1 MVAGGSG
8 CRGRGSTELFIGR
21 RGARISEQKEDM
33 DFSRLGASSSSKAGF
48 QAAVGGRGNE
58 AGSRGGCG
66 VARKGQQGWRSVL
79 TVLKCHFHPST
90 ILNSKG
96 KLHALLAYLYH

>member
-8 CRGRGSTELFIGR
+8 CRGRGSAELFIGR

-48 QAAVGGRGNE
+48 PAAAGGRGSE
-58 AGSRGGCG
+58 AGSRGGVAWPGKGSRGGEVAAETLC
-66 VARKGQQGWRSVL
+66 VARGVGAGRSAGEEIAAVA
-79 TVLKCHFHPST
+79 KRR
-90 ILNSKG
+90 
-96 KLHALLAYLYH
+96 

>member
-8 CRGRGSTELFIGR
+8 CRGRGSAELFIGR

-48 QAAVGGRGNE
+48 PAAAGGRGSE
-58 AGSRGGCG
+58 AGSRGGVAWLGKGSRGGG
-66 VARKGQQGWRSVL
+66 V
-79 TVLKCHFHPST
+79 C
-90 ILNSKG
+90 
-96 KLHALLAYLYH
+96 